1 MQNGQINI
9 RNLFDGTKVFRIPR
23 YQRAYAWEEDQLQDF
38 VDDFENQSIGK
49 DYFFGTILFREAT
62 NQKDG
67 QDEFEIIEIVDGQQ
81 RITTLIIFMRL
92 ILERLKARGQDT
104 HLLWA
109 TYISYGNR
117 FKLEI
122 LPQDND
128 FFKSYILEEYDGQLF
143 IRTPSQRRLWEARKF
158 LAKHVGKYSEET
170 LLQLITKINRTKL
183 LIYSVLDNAEATL
196 IFETTNDRGKQ
207 LSNLEKTKSFLMHKT
222 YLASEDPES
231 LLDQIQ
237 LRFTEI
243 YRDFEDI
250 QYKDIQEDSVLQYH
264 FIAFEKWGSNR
275 ENKEYYQY
283 VDMVKGKANRL
294 FATCTK
300 EETVDYIQVY
310 TRELRESFGVMKEL
324 YLHPGRYDL
333 LDLIGLGRQAVF
345 LPLLIKTFKM
355 DTAESKPNFR
365 RIVRLAEIISFRVLG
380 VSHRRANTGRELL
393 YARARDFDGDFPSL
407 ADDLKEY
414 ISEQAND
421 AEFKA
426 NLIAPNLYK
435 SISINDLRYLL
446 WKYENYLRREVM
458 PVAAELSHHDFT
470 SRDKH
475 TRFSIEHIA
484 PQNPEEARVV
494 KNISVLKPIN
504 KIFLEKYLHS
514 LGNLTIDPLSAN
526 SSKKNKDVKEKIS
539 KYFNRAPFKTQN
551 ELEDFLN
558 GKPPKWDKTSITRRR
573 DKILAFALDY
583 WDYRQV

>member
-1 MQNGQINI
+1 MQNGQITI

-38 VDDFENQSIGK
+38 VEDFENQSIGK
-49 DYFFGTILFREAT
+49 DYFFGTILFREAM

-92 ILERLKARGQDT
+92 ILERLKASGQDI

-109 TYISYGNR
+109 TYISYGNQ

-128 FFKSYILEEYDGQLF
+128 FFTSYILEEYDGQLF

-158 LAKHVGKYSEET
+158 LSKRVAKYSDET
-170 LLQLITKINRTKL
+170 LLQLITKINHTKL

-207 LSNLEKTKSFLMHKT
+207 LSNLEKTKSFLMYKT

-250 QYKDIQEDSVLQYH
+250 QYKDIREDAVLQYH
-264 FIAFEKWGSNR
+264 FIAFEEWVANR
-275 ENKEYYQY
+275 ETKEYSQN
-283 VDMVKGKANRL
+283 VDMVKHKVNQL
-294 FATCTK
+294 IATSVK
-300 EETVDYIQVY
+300 EETLDYIQGY

-324 YLHPGRYDL
+324 YLHPARYGL
-333 LDLIGLGRQAVF
+333 HDLIGLGRQAVF
-345 LPLLIKTFKM
+345 LPMLIKTFKL
-355 DTAESKPNFR
+355 DTAEGKPKFR
-365 RIVRLAEIISFRVLG
+365 RIVRLAEVISFRVLG
-380 VSHRRANTGRELL
+380 VRRRQANAARDFL
-393 YARARDFDGDFPSL
+393 YARARDFEGDFQML
-407 ADDLKEY
+407 ADDLKDY
-414 ISEQAND
+414 IGEKAND
-421 AEFKA
+421 AEFQA
-426 NLIAPNLYK
+426 YLAAPNLYN
-435 SISINDLRYLL
+435 SISINDLRYLF

-458 PVAAELSHHDFT
+458 PVAAEMSYQEFA
-470 SRDKH
+470 SQDKH

-494 KNISVLKPIN
+494 KDITILQPVN
-504 KIFLEKYLHS
+504 KRFLENYLHS

-526 SSKKNKDVKEKIS
+526 IS
-539 KYFNRAPFKTQN
+539 KSNKGIEKKLRYFIRAPFKTQN

-558 GKPPKWDKTSITRRR
+558 SETRQWDRTSITRRR
-573 DKILAFALDY
+573 EKILAFALEH